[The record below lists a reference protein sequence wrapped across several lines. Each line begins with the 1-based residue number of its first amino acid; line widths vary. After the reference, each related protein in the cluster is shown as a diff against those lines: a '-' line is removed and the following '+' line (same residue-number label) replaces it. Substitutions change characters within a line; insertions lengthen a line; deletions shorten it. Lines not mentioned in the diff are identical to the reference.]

1 MTSAQSWAQIP
12 LELRQRAQ
20 WAYTNPN
27 VPEINERKAPRTHNG
42 RKASVTSPSDFLTFE
57 QASDYARQIGGSIG
71 YILTASDPFACIDL
85 DVKDATNEPDPH
97 KWTKQ
102 EDFNRYWD
110 IAQHFNAY
118 TERSQ
123 SGKGL
128 HIWLKG
134 KIGRGARRDGVEVY
148 SQERFIISTGDVI
161 INQPVKDAQE
171 TLIQMVESM
180 RVQSDKVDRV
190 ELVEINEEL
199 TDEEIYERAST
210 ASNAEKFLA
219 LCNAT
224 SCTGTG
230 DKKVHGSYTS
240 LNFPSQSEADLA
252 LMSIFAFYS
261 KSNEQCR
268 RLFRYSKLGQRD
280 KAIKDNRYLDRTLS
294 LIRNRQAFEDGV
306 SSKIDKE
313 VNALITD
320 INQKA
325 LNRGASLLHVTGS
338 GEPVQAPAP
347 PSAAVA
353 ALGPIAAPTA
363 KEELAW
369 PPGLAG
375 QIAYYI
381 YQSAPRPVRE
391 VAIVATL
398 GLLSGI
404 CGKAFCIPQSGLNL
418 YIILIAKSAIGKE
431 AMHSGLASLTTAVSL
446 RNPAMMKFV
455 DFTEFASGPALQKAC
470 AQNSSF
476 VNVQGEWGRRLKR
489 MSADD
494 GRDGPMSSLR
504 TVMTNLYQKS
514 GPQSIV
520 GGIGYSNQE
529 GNIASITGVAY
540 SMIGETTPNT
550 FYEALTQSMMDDGFL
565 SRFNLIEYNGM
576 RPPLNVNPLTE
587 PSKPLGDA
595 LSDLVTHVVTLLSA
609 GQSCR
614 VARTENAAARIQ
626 AFELECDAQINA
638 TKDETWRQMYNRASL
653 KMMRVSALLAVSK
666 NWIDP
671 VIDDECVEWALDL
684 VKRDMSIMAKRIQ
697 RGDVGKGDDQRM
709 RKVMSVIEDY
719 CLRPVPAGYG
729 VPEGMP
735 EDRIV
740 PKKYIVGRLCGSTLF
755 TSHKGG
761 ASAGIDQTVKS
772 LIELGNLVETDKT
785 KVYEKYHFSG
795 KCYRIVSIH
804 YVTEAS

>member
-1 MTSAQSWAQIP
+1 MTHAQSWAQIP

-20 WAYTNPN
+20 WAYTNPH
-27 VPEINERKAPRTHNG
+27 VPEVTERKAPRTHNG

-57 QASDYARQIGGSIG
+57 QAAEYARQIGGSIG
-71 YILTASDPFACIDL
+71 YILTSDDPFTCIDL
-85 DVKDATNEPDPH
+85 DVKDVTNEPNRT

-118 TERSQ
+118 TEKSQ

-148 SQERFIISTGDVI
+148 SQERFIISTGDVVI
-161 INQPVKDAQE
+161 DQPVREAQT

-180 RVQSDKVDRV
+180 RVQSDKSTRV
-190 ELVEINEEL
+190 ELVEIDEEL
-199 TDEEIYERAST
+199 SDEELVERAMS

-224 SCTGTG
+224 ACTGSG
-230 DKKVHGSYTS
+230 DKKINGSYTE
-240 LNFPSQSEADLA
+240 LGFPSQSEADLA

-280 KAIKDNRYLDRTLS
+280 KAIRDNRYLDRTLS

-306 SSKIDKE
+306 SSKIDSE
-313 VNALITD
+313 VDQMIAAF
-320 INQKA
+320 NQKA
-325 LNRGASLLHVTGS
+325 LQRSAALLHVTGS
-338 GEPVQAPAP
+338 GEPAQAPAP

-353 ALGPIAAPTA
+353 ALGPIAAPTDE
-363 KEELAW
+363 KEIPW

-398 GLLSGI
+398 GLLAGI
-404 CGKAFCIPQSGLNL
+404 CGKAFSIPQSGLNL

-431 AMHSGLASLTTAVSL
+431 AMHSGLASLTTNVSM
-446 RNPAMMKFV
+446 RNPAAMKFI

-470 AQNSSF
+470 AQNASF

-489 MSADD
+489 MAADD

-540 SMIGETTPNT
+540 SMIGETTPST
-550 FYEALTQSMMDDGFL
+550 FYESLTQSMMEDGFL
-565 SRFNLIEYNGM
+565 SRFNLVEYEGI
-576 RPPLNVNPLTE
+576 RPALNVAPLTE

-595 LSDLVTHVVTLLSA
+595 LSDLVTHVTTLLSG
-609 GQSCR
+609 GQNCR
-614 VARTENAAARIQ
+614 VARTENAASRIQ
-626 AFELECDAQINA
+626 TFELECDAQINA

-653 KMMRVSALLAVSK
+653 KMMRVAALLAVSK

-671 VIDDECVEWALDL
+671 VIDDECVDWALEL
-684 VKRDMSIMAKRIQ
+684 VRRDMNIMSKRIQ
-697 RGDVGKGDDQRM
+697 RGDVGKGDEQRM
-709 RKVMSVIEDY
+709 RKIMSVIEDY
-719 CLRPVPAGYG
+719 CLKPVPQGYG
-729 VPEGMP
+729 VPDGMP

-740 PKKYIVGRLCGSTLF
+740 PKKYIVGRLCSAALF

-761 ASAGIDQTVKS
+761 ASAAIDQTLKA
-772 LIELGNLVETDKT
+772 LCELGNLIETDKT
-785 KVYEKYHFSG
+785 KVFEKYHFSG
-795 KCYRIVSIH
+795 KCYRILSIH
-804 YVTEAS
+804 YITEVL